1 MRARLLAAT
10 AGVAVVALLSGCT
23 SAPAPRSSASDSAG
37 ATTAPGAVPAVFDDA
52 SVASLVKGVPARSIA
67 ATPTMRLAAG
77 LVPPTN
83 RWFSG
88 LVFGDQP
95 QPVFPFPLS
104 FAQTET
110 GFSAGLPKATSTT
123 NTIAGGAVPQVSLD
137 VGATGAV
144 VSAYDEVSVTLE
156 HRRGGAVLGHT
167 TIAEGSPLVSYRAA
181 SAQRVR
187 LNAPVTADG
196 ATRGTID
203 VAGQRWAVVVSSGS
217 LQGASVSLKADG
229 SVVLL
234 PLPTGASSAV
244 TARLM
249 RAAASPLRSVVTT
262 ASASAAGQRTTLAYR
277 TASGAATAVV
287 PLPHQGS
294 KAASGCTTATYATIY
309 GTVPVCIAK
318 RISFTT
324 PTIEP
329 RTELDLS
336 GVSDAQRQ
344 QLRRQLRADVASSKP
359 FAADT
364 YFGGKSLYR
373 SAMLLQL
380 ARQLGDETSA
390 ATLTKRLTTTLD
402 LWTEPGGCTTRKQE
416 CFVYD
421 PKLKTVV
428 GLAQSFGS
436 EEGNDHHF
444 HYGYFLYA
452 AGVVAAK
459 DPDLAKRW
467 APVMDLLAADIASR
481 PADGA
486 GKYFPTSR
494 VYDPYFSHS
503 WASGYSPFADGNNQE
518 SSSEAVNA
526 WTGLSQW
533 ATASG
538 DKALG
543 AEAAWLLS
551 GETASALAYWVAP
564 KLSGEQF
571 QGFSHRL
578 VSLNWGG
585 KRDFATWFSPKPSA
599 IIGIQLIPMSPVS
612 SYLAS
617 EAGGG
622 PEHIRSLVKTAA
634 PDGSAGSFTDY
645 LLMYR
650 SLAGKADAAAA
661 LREARTLPDTAI
673 DDGSSRTYLL
683 AYLMANAAG

>member
-1 MRARLLAAT
+1 MRTRVIVAT
-10 AGVAVVALLSGCT
+10 AAVAVTTLLSGCT
-23 SAPAPRSSASDSAG
+23 SAPAPSASTSTPAG
-37 ATTAPGAVPAVFDDA
+37 TKPAKGALGAVLPDATTASLAAALPQR
-52 SVASLVKGVPARSIA
+52 SVG

-88 LVFGDQP
+88 LVFGDEP
-95 QPVFPFPLS
+95 QPVFPFPIS
-104 FAQTET
+104 FAQTAS
-110 GFSAGLPKATSTT
+110 GFSAGLPVATATA
-123 NTIAGGAVPQVSLD
+123 NTIAGGATAQVTLD
-137 VGATGAV
+137 VGATSAV
-144 VSAYDEVSVTLE
+144 VSDYDEVSVTLE
-156 HRRGGAVLGHT
+156 HRRGSTVLGHT

-181 SAQRVR
+181 AEQRVR
-187 LNAPVTADG
+187 LNAPVTATGTD
-196 ATRGTID
+196 RGTIE
-203 VAGQRWAVVVSSGS
+203 VAGQTWAVVVRSGS
-217 LQGASVSLKADG
+217 LQGATATLQADG
-229 SVVLL
+229 SLVLL
-234 PLPTGASSAV
+234 PVPAGASGAV
-244 TARLM
+244 VAKLM
-249 RAAASPLRSVVTT
+249 DAAAAPLRSVTTT
-262 ASASAAGQRTTLAYR
+262 ASASAAGQRTSLGYR
-277 TASGAATAVV
+277 SATGADTVVV
-287 PLPHQGS
+287 PLPHQG
-294 KAASGCTTATYATIY
+294 KAAATGCTGATYATIY

-318 RISFTT
+318 DIAFTT
-324 PTIEP
+324 PTVEP
-329 RTELDLS
+329 KAQLDLT
-336 GVSDAQRQ
+336 GVSDERKQ
-344 QLRRQLRADVASSKP
+344 QLRTQLRKDVATSKP
-359 FAADT
+359 FAGDT

-380 ARQLGDETSA
+380 ARQLGDERSA

-402 LWTEPGGCTTRKQE
+402 LWTAPGGCTTRTQE

-436 EEGNDHHF
+436 EQDNDHHF

-459 DPDLAKRW
+459 DPALAKRW

-481 PADGA
+481 PADGT
-486 GKYFPTSR
+486 GKTFPTSR

-503 WASGYSPFADGNNQE
+503 WASGFSPFADGNNQE

-533 ATASG
+533 AAASG
-538 DKALG
+538 DTALG

-564 KLSGEQF
+564 QLSGKQF
-571 QGFSHRL
+571 QGFSHRM

-585 KRDFATWFSPKPSA
+585 KRDFATWFSPKAAA

-617 EAGGG
+617 KAGGG
-622 PEHIRSLVKTAA
+622 PAHIRALVKAAA
-634 PDGSAGSFTDY
+634 PDGSAGGFTDY

-650 SLAGKADAAAA
+650 SLAGKADAEAA
-661 LREARTLPDTAI
+661 LRTAEQLPASAI
-673 DDGSSRTYLL
+673 DDGDSRTYLL
-683 AYLMANAAG
+683 AYLMANAA

>member
-1 MRARLLAAT
+1 MRTRVLAAT
-10 AGVAVVALLSGCT
+10 AAVAVAALLTGCT
-23 SAPAPRSSASDSAG
+23 SAPAPGDATSTPAG
-37 ATTAPGAVPAVFDDA
+37 AKPAKGALGAVLPDA
-52 SVASLVKGVPARSIA
+52 ATASLVKALPQRSVG
-67 ATPTMRLAAG
+67 ATPPMRLAAG

-88 LVFGDQP
+88 LVFGEKP

-104 FAQTET
+104 FAQTAS
-110 GFSAGLPKATSTT
+110 GFSAGLPVATATA
-123 NTIAGGAVPQVSLD
+123 NTVAGAATPQVVLD
-137 VGATGAV
+137 VGATSAV
-144 VSAYDEVSVTLE
+144 VSDYDEVSVTLE
-156 HRRGGAVLGHT
+156 HRRGSTVLGHT

-181 SAQRVR
+181 AEQRVR
-187 LNAPVTADG
+187 LNAPVTATGTD
-196 ATRGTID
+196 RGTLE
-203 VAGQRWAVVVSSGS
+203 VAGQRWAVVVRSGS
-217 LQGASVSLKADG
+217 LQGATATLQANGSL
-229 SVVLL
+229 VLL
-234 PLPTGASSAV
+234 PVPTGASSAV
-244 TARLM
+244 TAKLM
-249 RAAASPLRSVVTT
+249 DAAVSPLQSVATT
-262 ASASAAGQRTTLAYR
+262 ASASDAGQRTSLGYR
-277 TASGAATAVV
+277 TATGADTVVV
-287 PLPHQGS
+287 PLPHQG
-294 KAASGCTTATYATIY
+294 KTAATGCTGATYATIY

-318 RISFTT
+318 DIAFTT
-324 PTIEP
+324 PTVEP
-329 RTELDLS
+329 KAQLDLT
-336 GVSDAQRQ
+336 GVSDERKQ
-344 QLRRQLRADVASSKP
+344 QLRTQLRKDVATSKP

-380 ARQLGDETSA
+380 ARQLGDEQSA

-436 EEGNDHHF
+436 EQDNDHHF

-459 DPDLAKRW
+459 DPALAKRW

-481 PADGA
+481 PAEGA
-486 GKYFPTSR
+486 GKAFPTSR

-503 WASGYSPFADGNNQE
+503 WASGFSPFADGNNQE

-533 ATASG
+533 AAASG
-538 DKALG
+538 DASLG

-551 GETASALAYWVAP
+551 GETASALAYWIAP
-564 KLSGEQF
+564 QLTGKQF
-571 QGFSHRL
+571 QGFDHRL

-585 KRDFATWFSPKPSA
+585 KRDFATWFSPKAAA

-612 SYLAS
+612 SYLGS
-617 EAGGG
+617 KAGGG
-622 PEHIRSLVKTAA
+622 PAHIRALVKAAA
-634 PDGSAGSFTDY
+634 PDGSAGGFTDY

-650 SLAGKADAAAA
+650 SLAGKADAEAA
-661 LREARTLPDTAI
+661 LRTAEQLPAAGI
-673 DDGSSRTYLL
+673 DDGDSRTYLL
-683 AYLMANAAG
+683 AYLMANAA